1 MLLVS
6 LVCYTIS
13 QHVLKQRKVLE
24 KTCVSCEITSYSW
37 KYYVFRSR
45 SHAVILTWCWNL
57 NLMFSP
63 PLNAST
69 CNHLLIAPSLLFS
82 LRSVQCVYIYSSC
95 VFATV
100 SAQQSFVSSH
110 RLFIMQL
117 RKDDPGTL
125 LLAQSHPGNWLTEMH
140 QLGFFILRGEK
151 FILNLVSEFDQT
163 CVNGATS
170 HLVMSFKNSQEL
182 AEMWENERS
191 NPDQPCQAHSVV
203 LLTCDAVHIN
213 TYPAILANYTEGPS

>member
-1 MLLVS
+1 
-6 LVCYTIS
+6 
-13 QHVLKQRKVLE
+13 
-24 KTCVSCEITSYSW
+24 
-37 KYYVFRSR
+37 
-45 SHAVILTWCWNL
+45 
-57 NLMFSP
+57 MFSP

-82 LRSVQCVYIYSSC
+82 LPSVQCVCIYSSC

-117 RKDDPGTL
+117 CKDDPGTL
-125 LLAQSHPGNWLTEMH
+125 LLTQSHPGNWLTEMH
-140 QLGFFILRGEK
+140 QHAFLILRGK
-151 FILNLVSEFDQT
+151 KLILNLVSEFDQT

-182 AEMWENERS
+182 AEIWNKERS
-191 NPDQPCQAHSVV
+191 NSDQPHQAHSVV
-203 LLTCDAVHIN
+203 LLTRDAVHIN
-213 TYPAILANYTEGPS
+213 TCPAILANYTEGPSKGQHFECRSYIPDISVYIWQIQSDGVTHGVVFVTDRSKQGISF

>member
-13 QHVLKQRKVLE
+13 LHVLKQGKVLE
-24 KTCVSCEITSYSW
+24 ETCVSCKITYYSW
-37 KYYVFRSR
+37 KCCVFRIR
-45 SHAVILTWCWNL
+45 SHAVILTWCRNL

-69 CNHLLIAPSLLFS
+69 CNHLLIALSHLSAALYGLYKVFIFICP
-82 LRSVQCVYIYSSC
+82 C
-95 VFATV
+95 VFATL

-125 LLAQSHPGNWLTEMH
+125 LLAQRHPGNSLIEMH
-140 QLGFFILRGEK
+140 QLSFFILRGKKLKKRDFE
-151 FILNLVSEFDQT
+151 
-163 CVNGATS
+163 
-170 HLVMSFKNSQEL
+170 
-182 AEMWENERS
+182 
-191 NPDQPCQAHSVV
+191 PC
-203 LLTCDAVHIN
+203 
-213 TYPAILANYTEGPS
+213 

>member
-6 LVCYTIS
+6 LVCYTIG

-24 KTCVSCEITSYSW
+24 ETCVSCKITSYSW
-37 KYYVFRSR
+37 KCCVFRIR
-45 SHAVILTWCWNL
+45 SHAVFLTWCWNL
-57 NLMFSP
+57 NP
-63 PLNAST
+63 PLNASA

-82 LRSVQCVYIYSSC
+82 LRSVQCVYIHSSC

-117 RKDDPGTL
+117 RKGDPGTL

-170 HLVMSFKNSQEL
+170 HLVISFKNSQEL
-182 AEMWENERS
+182 AEMWKNERS
-191 NPDQPCQAHSVV
+191 NSDQPCQAHSVV
-203 LLTCDAVHIN
+203 LLTYEAVHIN
-213 TYPAILANYTEGPS
+213 TCPAILANYTEGPS